1 MMNFWFWMFRPPI
14 IHEIRKKRPSVNY
27 TVRLALF
34 FLAGLFPLSV
44 SAQESNE
51 AICLQAIKADPNN
64 ETAHLNL
71 GIIYLNSQKFE
82 QAVPEFQKC
91 VQLKPTD
98 SQAKEL
104 LELCLGMT
112 ALNKGDYQGG
122 MDHFQNVLKV
132 NPDNKDAKR
141 LLVQCQAKVYLDE
154 KKYSQAVTALN
165 QITQDDPQNYFAYK
179 NLGFIYFQEKD
190 YKKSVDYWEHAIKL
204 QQDSQIY
211 QALGFSFYNLGD
223 FNNAIENYKKS
234 IQLEIAKGPKDQDIN
249 SLDQTYYNLGVA
261 YLDNA
266 SYDEAADAFGNAFKI
281 NPKDSNAAVN
291 QANAIQGAI
300 DTHLRNAAN
309 FMLNSQYSDAI
320 SEANKVLKQDPNN
333 KQAQGFIQDA
343 QTKMGVEIDKHYG
356 AGKNYLKKGN
366 TIQALNEWNL
376 ALTMDPSNQKV
387 QSAIKTLKVNRLS
400 RIKALVTEGDQYYQ
414 AEDYSNALS
423 SYNKAKEID
432 PHSSLVKSKLKKL
445 FTKQSSEV
453 DGVYEKAKKAYSK
466 GDLKN
471 AQKYVS
477 LAKDLAPNN
486 DKIADTFFKIQK
498 DISLRVKTLDA
509 EGISLFNSG
518 NKEKAKEKFQEVL
531 KLKSNDET
539 ADDYIKQLTGQQA
552 QEKVDAEKVKALY
565 YEGVNLYINGKI
577 HEAIEKWDEC
587 LKLDPSN
594 TNAQSNKNK
603 AMVKLQSIE
612 KLSHN

>member
-1 MMNFWFWMFRPPI
+1 MN
-14 IHEIRKKRPSVNY
+14 
-27 TVRLALF
+27 TLVRF
-34 FLAGLFPLSV
+34 FLLSFFALSPLRAF
-44 SAQESNE
+44 AQEGNE
-51 AICLQAIKADPNN
+51 SIYLQAIKADPNN

-71 GIIYLNSQKFE
+71 GIIYLNSQKFD

-91 VQLKPTD
+91 IQLKPSD

-112 ALNKGDYQGG
+112 ALSKGDYSSG
-122 MDHFQNVLKV
+122 MEHFQNVLKV

-165 QITQDDPQNYFAYK
+165 QIVQDDPKNYFAYK

-190 YKKSVDYWEHAIKL
+190 YKKSVDCWEHAVKL

-223 FNNAIENYKKS
+223 FSNAIENYKKS
-234 IQLEIAKGPKDQDIN
+234 IQLETAKDPKDQDAN
-249 SLDQTYYNLGVA
+249 ALDQTYYNLGVA

-266 SYDEAADAFGNAFKI
+266 SYDEAADAFGNAFKV

-300 DTHLRNAAN
+300 DTHLKNAAN

-343 QTKMGVEIDKHYG
+343 QAKMGVEVDKHYA
-356 AGKNYLKKGN
+356 AGKGYLKKGN
-366 TIQALNEWNL
+366 SIQALNEWNL
-376 ALTMDPSNQKV
+376 ALTMDPSNQKI
-387 QSAIKTLKVNRLS
+387 QNAIKTLKVNRNS
-400 RIKALVTEGDQYYQ
+400 RVKALIAEGDQYYQ
-414 AEDYSNALS
+414 AEDYSNALV

-445 FTKQSSEV
+445 LTKQSSEV
-453 DGVYEKAKKAYSK
+453 DGVYRNAMKAYSK
-466 GDLKN
+466 GDLKS
-471 AQKYVS
+471 AGKYIS
-477 LAKDLAPNN
+477 LAKELSPSDE
-486 DKIADTFFKIQK
+486 KIGNAFFKIQK
-498 DISLRVKTLDA
+498 DITVKIKSLDA
-509 EGISLFNSG
+509 DGVSLFNSG
-518 NKEKAKEKFQEVL
+518 DKEKAKAKFQEVL
-531 KLKSNDET
+531 KLKSSDET
-539 ADDYIKQLTGQQA
+539 ANDYVKQMTGQQS
-552 QEKVDAEKVKALY
+552 QEKVDAEKVKSLY

-587 LKLDPSN
+587 LKLDPNNS
-594 TNAQSNKNK
+594 NAQSNKNK

>member
-1 MMNFWFWMFRPPI
+1 MSKLIRMF
-14 IHEIRKKRPSVNY
+14 
-27 TVRLALF
+27 LF
-34 FLAGLFPLSV
+34 SLVSLFPLQV
-44 SAQESNE
+44 LAQEGNE
-51 AICLQAIKADPNN
+51 SIYLQAIKADPNN

-71 GIIYLNSQKFE
+71 GIIYLNSQKFD

-91 VQLKPTD
+91 IQLKPSD
-98 SQAKEL
+98 IQAKEL

-112 ALNKGDYQGG
+112 ALSKSDYSGG
-122 MDHFQNVLKV
+122 VDHFENVLKV

-165 QITQDDPQNYFAYK
+165 QIVQDDPGNYFAYK

-190 YKKSVDYWEHAIKL
+190 YKKSVDCWTHAVRL

-211 QALGFSFYNLGD
+211 QALGFSFYNLGN

-234 IQLEIAKGPKDQDIN
+234 IQIETAKDPKDQDAN

-266 SYDEAADAFGNAFKI
+266 SYDEAADAFGNAFRI

-300 DTHLRNAAN
+300 DIHLKNAAN
-309 FMLNSQYSDAI
+309 FLLNSQYSAAI
-320 SEANKVLKQDPNN
+320 SEANKVLKQDSNN

-343 QTKMGVEIDKHYG
+343 QAKMGVELDKHYV

-366 TIQALNEWNL
+366 SIQALNEWNL
-376 ALTMDPSNQKV
+376 ALTMDPSNEKIQN
-387 QSAIKTLKVNRLS
+387 SIKTLKVNRFS
-400 RIKALVTEGDQYYQ
+400 RIKALVAEGDQYYQ
-414 AEDYSNALS
+414 AEDYSNALA

-432 PHSSLVKSKLKKL
+432 PHSSLVKSKLRKL
-445 FTKQSSEV
+445 LAKQSNEV
-453 DGVYEKAKKAYSK
+453 DGVYKKAMKAYSRN
-466 GDLKN
+466 DLKS
-471 AQKYVS
+471 AEKYIS
-477 LAKDLAPNN
+477 LAKELSPSSE
-486 DKIADTFFKIQK
+486 KIGDAFFKIQK
-498 DISLRVKTLDA
+498 DISLKVKTLNAD
-509 EGISLFNSG
+509 GVSLFENG
-518 NKEKAKEKFQEVL
+518 DKNKAKVKFQEVL
-531 KLKSNDET
+531 NLKSSDET
-539 ADDYIKQLTGQQA
+539 ANDYVKRMTGQQS

-587 LKLDPSN
+587 LKLDPNNS
-594 TNAQSNKNK
+594 NAQNNKNK